1 MSVNAVA
8 ISGNL
13 TRDAELRET
22 RNGGAVLSFSVAVN
36 ERRKNNQTGEYED
49 YPNYVDCTLFGKR
62 AQSLERYLAK
72 GTKVFVQGKLR
83 QERWQSNG
91 ENRSKIAVI
100 VDEIEFGNAPQNG
113 QNRGQNGYQNRGGSQ
128 QRQQQ
133 QADAYGDDGY
143 AYSDIPF

>member
-22 RNGGAVLSFSVAVN
+22 RNGGAVLGFSVAVN
-36 ERRKNNQTGEYED
+36 ERRKNNQTGDYDD

-62 AQSLERYLAK
+62 AQSLERYLLK

-83 QERWQSNG
+83 QERWQSNDG
-91 ENRSKIAVI
+91 NRSKIVVI
-100 VDEIEFGNAPQNG
+100 CDEIEFGNGQQNN
-113 QNRGQNGYQNRGGSQ
+113 QNRGQGGYQNRDGNQ
-128 QRQQQ
+128 QRQNVQQ
-133 QADAYGDDGY
+133 QMDYDGG
-143 AYSDIPF
+143 YSYEDIPF